1 MSTLLQ
7 QSAESAAKQSEEERG
22 RLLAAL
28 RAVLAELLPGETVW
42 VYGSAARPGRFNQH
56 SDIDLA
62 LERRPPRFSEYW
74 LQGELEHR
82 LHRRV
87 DVVLL
92 DDTRLRD
99 KITREGLR
107 WML

>member
-1 MSTLLQ
+1 
-7 QSAESAAKQSEEERG
+7 
-22 RLLAAL
+22 LLAAL

-42 VYGSAARPGRFNQH
+42 VYGSLIRPGRFNEY

-62 LERRPPRFSEYW
+62 LARRPTRGSEFW

-82 LHRRV
+82 LRRRV

-92 DDTRLRD
+92 DDTRLHTAIRSD
-99 KITREGLR
+99 GLS
-107 WML
+107 WTP